1 MGAERARINNPRLFP
16 FIGTAQ
22 RWTRRFPDTQPL
34 QPFNRWDSLPVR
46 FSWALSAPGQAA
58 CAFYRNSAT
67 LDAPVFRHAALSAV
81 QQMGF
86 APVRFF
92 MGAERA
98 RPNSPRFLSQQ
109 RIAGRAV
116 SPTRSPF
123 GRSTDGIRSRP
134 FFMGAER
141 ARINS
146 PHLPLT
152 PAPAASARRTA
163 RRRRIPESYRNAPRA
178 NAACRR
184 AHPARRGRNSN
195 AVRR

>member
-1 MGAERARINNPRLFP
+1 MGAERAWIN
-16 FIGTAQ
+16 T
-22 RWTRRFPDTQPL
+22 
-34 QPFNRWDSLPVR
+34 
-46 FSWALSAPGQAA
+46 
-58 CAFYRNSAT
+58 
-67 LDAPVFRHAALSAV
+67 
-81 QQMGF
+81 
-86 APVRFF
+86 
-92 MGAERA
+92 
-98 RPNSPRFLSQQ
+98 PRFLSQQ
-109 RIAGRAV
+109 RITGHAG
-116 SPTRSPF
+116 SPARSPF
-123 GRSTDGIRSRP
+123 SRSTDGIRSRP

-141 ARINS
+141 ARINTPRFLSQQRIAGRAGFPTRSPFGRSTDGIRFPSVFSWALSAPGQTSHASYHNSASLDAPFPRRAAPSAVQRTGFASRPFFMGAERARPNS